1 MFFESW
7 SGLVRV
13 LISGV
18 LAYAALVI
26 LLRISGNR
34 TLSKLNA
41 FDLVVTVALGSTLA
55 TIILST
61 DVPLADGVLALATLI
76 ALQFL
81 ITWSSVR
88 WPVVSR
94 TVKSEPTLLVR
105 DGHVLDDQMQRARM
119 VQSEVEAVVRQQG
132 IARLDRVMAVVL
144 ETDGSVSVIPL
155 SAVECP
161 DNLGAADD
169 AQVPSADPSI
179 IPTPHA

>member
-7 SGLVRV
+7 SGLARV
-13 LISGV
+13 LVSGI
-18 LAYAALVI
+18 LAYAALVVM
-26 LLRISGNR
+26 LRISGNR

-55 TIILST
+55 TTLLSK
-61 DVPLADGVLALATLI
+61 DVPLADGVLALVTLI

-81 ITWSSVR
+81 LTWSSVR

-94 TVKSEPTLLVR
+94 TVKAGPTLLVR
-105 DGHVLDDQMQRARM
+105 DGQVLDEQMRRARM
-119 VQSEVEAVVRQQG
+119 VQAEVEEVVRQQG

-155 SAVECP
+155 PAEGSPEH
-161 DNLGAADD
+161 ADD
-169 AQVPSADPSI
+169 ARPLSKRASI
-179 IPTPHA
+179 IPSPHA